1 MTPVENLVENSS
13 YKWIG
18 AVLGASFVLLLS
30 ACASSP
36 GEKFA
41 GVAPLDAKYGDLYLY
56 QTKNST
62 GTARE
67 NGEYE
72 VVLNGKKVGA
82 LYNASFLHLRIPPG
96 RYTLQVYP
104 AHHAR
109 EGYESIEVQAG
120 KVTYYRYQFFPDHL
134 RQNVSR
140 YRSLIQF
147 KAADEAVSELKDLNS
162 ATN

>member
-1 MTPVENLVENSS
+1 MTPVENLVENS
-13 YKWIG
+13 YKWVG
-18 AVLGASFVLLLS
+18 TLLGASFVLLLS

-36 GEKFA
+36 DKKFA
-41 GVAPLDAKYGDLYLY
+41 GVVPLDAKYGDLYLY
-56 QTKNST
+56 QTRDSA
-62 GTARE
+62 GTFRE
-67 NGEYE
+67 NGKYD

-96 RYTLQVYP
+96 KYTLQVYP

-109 EGYESIEVQAG
+109 EGYEQIEVEAG

-140 YRSLIQF
+140 YHSLIQF
-147 KAADEAVSELKDLNS
+147 KAADEAVPELKSLNP
-162 ATN
+162 AAN